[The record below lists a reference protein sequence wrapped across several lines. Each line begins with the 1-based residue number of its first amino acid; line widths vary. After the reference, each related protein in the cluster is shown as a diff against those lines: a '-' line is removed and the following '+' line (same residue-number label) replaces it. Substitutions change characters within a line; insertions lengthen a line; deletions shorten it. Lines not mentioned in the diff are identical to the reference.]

1 MKESSG
7 TLLYRHIDDG
17 LEVLLVHP
25 SGNYNRRAPWGIP
38 KGLVEEGEDLET
50 TARRET
56 FEETGLT
63 AGKLVS
69 LSSIDY
75 QKSRKRVHCF
85 AGEAPPMRSPSV
97 PLGKS
102 ITRRFCGSKRPGVGS
117 IRIRPRFW
125 TGCSNDSG
133 PITNTPGTEASSL
146 RQLRFAEFPIE
157 IDRGDDIKR
166 GIDQREP

>member
-7 TLLYRHIDDG
+7 TLLYRHIDNG

-38 KGLVEEGEDLET
+38 KGLVEEGEELET
-50 TARRET
+50 AARRET

-63 AGKLVS
+63 PGKLVS

-85 AGEAPPMRSPSV
+85 AGEAPPDAEPH
-97 PLGKS
+97 
-102 ITRRFCGSKRPGVGS
+102 C
-117 IRIRPRFW
+117 
-125 TGCSNDSG
+125 
-133 PITNTPGTEASSL
+133 ASW
-146 RQLRFAEFPIE
+146 E
-157 IDRGDDIKR
+157 IDQAAFLRLEEARRQIHP
-166 GIDQREP
+166 DQAPFLDRLLELIGSDQ